1 MTLTERLVK
10 FMEGAVVVLGLV
22 ALVAVATF
30 LVTSAATKV
39 YTAEARLVVIA
50 GLGLEQNADVLTAP
64 RIAQT
69 YGTLALT
76 APVLS
81 EVIRVLDLDEDPEQ
95 LRERVRVTADPTTP
109 FITIAATDENAA
121 HAQWIANAIN
131 DILVDRAT
139 IPAAGTTPEA
149 PVLATVE
156 RATMPSE
163 PSGPR
168 VLFNTVLAAAV
179 TFVLAATTI
188 AMIAYLRGGKTPE
201 EAAKG

>member
-1 MTLTERLVK
+1 MTDRLVK
-10 FMEGAVVVLGLV
+10 FMETAIVVIGLV
-22 ALVAVATF
+22 AVVAVATF
-30 LVTSAATKV
+30 LISSAGTKV
-39 YTAEARLVVIA
+39 YTAEARLVVTA

-76 APVLS
+76 TPVLS

-95 LRERVRVTADPTTP
+95 LRERLRVTADPTTP
-109 FITIAATDENAA
+109 FITIEATDENPA

-139 IPAAGTTPEA
+139 VPAAGTTPEKL
-149 PVLATVE
+149 VLETVE
-156 RATMPSE
+156 RAGMPSE

-168 VLFNTVLAAAV
+168 VLLNTVLAAAV
-179 TFVLAATTI
+179 TFVLAATAI
-188 AMIAYLRGGKTPE
+188 AMIAYLRGDRPPK
-201 EAAKG
+201 EAAGG